1 MTCPPDRSRS
11 LVPVIAFGVCLVS
24 ITFGLVS
31 GRLRS
36 QVDILDA
43 LSTGIAHGAPLIV
56 IYLFAIQL
64 FESFRFVFG

>member
-1 MTCPPDRSRS
+1 
-11 LVPVIAFGVCLVS
+11 VPVIAFGVCLFSV
-24 ITFGLVS
+24 TFGLVS

-36 QVDILDA
+36 LSDILDT

-56 IYLFAIQL
+56 IYLFAVQF